1 MTHFYEDFIN
11 KHYDTLNA
19 EDARLLDLPDEAK
32 DEAVYIWYKNYQTW
46 LDDLFPACMSRGVCK
61 IALEMLFGKTPT
73 ASRIVTNLFVAMAE
87 DHGIPDGCTYDDA
100 RDDLWWSHTLEMHLD
115 TVVNLGNFADEMR
128 EQIYLR
134 MERTMEEEIFDQLAN
149 LNREIDWD
157 NNYDG

>member
-1 MTHFYEDFIN
+1 MSNIYEDFIN

-32 DEAVYIWYKNYQTW
+32 DEAVYIWYKNHQTW

-100 RDDLWWSHTLEMHLD
+100 RDDLWWSHTLDMHLD

-134 MERTMEEEIFDQLAN
+134 MESTMEEEIFDQLAN